1 MDKPIYT
8 FLAGPDCFYPDFEE
22 VKAQKQALCK
32 QYGLTPLP
40 NDEFPDVIEPPV
52 TSDKVCWMNIK
63 RLERCELVFANF
75 KHFRG
80 SEPDAGTVW
89 EAVYAYA
96 KGKKV
101 YAYYDEEDMIT
112 AVDKYYGPVTWK
124 EETTP
129 DGKVIKK
136 AYDKDGAF
144 IEDWGKMVNLM
155 MTGTF
160 PCICGTL
167 EDALE
172 LAAKDLGLKKISE

>member
-1 MDKPIYT
+1 MGKGLSSL
-8 FLAGPDCFYPDFEE
+8 LA
-22 VKAQKQALCK
+22 
-32 QYGLTPLP
+32 QYGCRGNAILS
-40 NDEFPDVIEPPV
+40 PDVY
-52 TSDKVCWMNIK
+52 K
-63 RLERCELVFANF
+63 RQ
-75 KHFRG
+75 
-80 SEPDAGTVW
+80 
-89 EAVYAYA
+89 VYAYA

>member
-1 MDKPIYT
+1 M
-8 FLAGPDCFYPDFEE
+8 LRGPHAEE
-22 VKAQKQALCK
+22 
-32 QYGLTPLP
+32 
-40 NDEFPDVIEPPV
+40 EE
-52 TSDKVCWMNIK
+52 
-63 RLERCELVFANF
+63 
-75 KHFRG
+75 
-80 SEPDAGTVW
+80 DAGNAPLVEGEVLRREDGFSEQLRGVCAEVPRDQETIPWFSLDGKGWASLANTV
-89 EAVYAYA
+89 YDTSCP
-96 KGKKV
+96 GIKV